1 MSHTHTHNTKYKFIT
16 VSILASF
23 SLQPFLYRGN
33 PKFSTSHLL
42 YNLSCETLIDFLLSI
57 NFISFS
63 SLCSSLLHSST
74 KNEKRTYQ
82 ARN

>member
-1 MSHTHTHNTKYKFIT
+1 MSHTHTHTHNTKYKFIT

-23 SLQPFLYRGN
+23 SLQSFLYCGN

-57 NFISFS
+57 NFISIS

-74 KNEKRTYQ
+74 KTEKRTY
-82 ARN
+82 